1 MTRKQS
7 TEVIVVGAG
16 FAGITA
22 ARELS
27 GCGVDVTVVEARD
40 RVGGRTW
47 TQKRNGYWVD
57 VGGQWTGPGQDRIRA
72 LGQEMGVASFPT
84 WPEGEHLQYTDG
96 LGPRRYEGA
105 VPSGDIETLGEVMKA
120 IMAFDQLSQDVPLHA
135 PWEAPDAQRLDGMT
149 VHLDRRKHR
158 IGARARGHADGDRGR
173 LHR

>member
-1 MTRKQS
+1 M
-7 TEVIVVGAG
+7 
-16 FAGITA
+16 
-22 ARELS
+22 
-27 GCGVDVTVVEARD
+27 
-40 RVGGRTW
+40 
-47 TQKRNGYWVD
+47 
-57 VGGQWTGPGQDRIRA
+57 
-72 LGQEMGVASFPT
+72 ASFPT